1 MWKTVLRATCE
12 ISKEGRCDWLA
23 MSATGT
29 EMMLCNIYQV
39 FIILELFSLNCHS
52 RSSIQWLV
60 TLFPHILSSL
70 LLHWHLCIILCFPF
84 TAWYIFITLSYP
96 LQHSCLENPV
106 HSGAWWA
113 AVHRA
118 AQSRTWL
125 KWLAC
130 MHALEKEMAPHS
142 SILAWRIPGTEE
154 PGGLL
159 SMGSHRVRHDWS
171 DLAAAAVGL
180 LILGGGKGHV

>member
-1 MWKTVLRATCE
+1 MWKAVLRATCE

-39 FIILELFSLNCHS
+39 FVILELFALNCHS

-106 HSGAWWA
+106 DSRAWWA
-113 AVHRA
+113 AVYGV
-118 AQSRTWL
+118 AQSWTRL
-125 KWLAC
+125 KRLSSSSSGIVDSWRGLGAC
-130 MHALEKEMAPHS
+130 LERLVQDWIHKVNTQKVS
-142 SILAWRIPGTEE
+142 TRY
-154 PGGLL
+154 GL
-159 SMGSHRVRHDWS
+159 
-171 DLAAAAVGL
+171 
-180 LILGGGKGHV
+180 IC